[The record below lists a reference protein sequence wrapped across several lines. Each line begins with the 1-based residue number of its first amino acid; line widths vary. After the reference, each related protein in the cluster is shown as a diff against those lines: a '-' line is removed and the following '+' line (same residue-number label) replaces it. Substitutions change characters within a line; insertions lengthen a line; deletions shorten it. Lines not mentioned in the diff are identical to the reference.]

1 MHTHL
6 RTALSLLLAMPEGF
20 SPSSYLAP
28 ATETGSPQAR
38 GYTGYNGSK
47 PVDMLLGLETCLPSA
62 VLANLVAFTLA
73 VLLKHTAERRST
85 NMQFVTTPRSDEEI
99 ATPTDVFGNSSKFES
114 LLFDDRF
121 ILGAEA

>member
-1 MHTHL
+1 MYTRL
-6 RTALSLLLAMPEGF
+6 RTALNLLLAMEGF
-20 SPSSYLAP
+20 SPSSYLAS

-38 GYTGYNGSK
+38 GYTGRNGSK
-47 PVDMLLGLETCLPSA
+47 TFGMLPECLQSA